1 MAGAPKRL
9 RCEYLESP
17 IGIHEPRPRLS
28 WWLDD
33 ERPAEIQTAY
43 HILAS
48 RRPETLEED
57 RGDLWDSGRTE
68 SSHTC
73 HIPYAGRTLTSRQR
87 VWWKVRAFDSD
98 GIGSP
103 WSRATYFEMGLLDN
117 EDWRARW
124 IGTPLMGGKRTPAQV
139 PAVRRSFDL
148 PQPVESARLYITALG
163 AYAVSYTHLT
173 LPTILRV

>member
-1 MAGAPKRL
+1 M
-9 RCEYLESP
+9 
-17 IGIHEPRPRLS
+17 
-28 WWLDD
+28 
-33 ERPAEIQTAY
+33 
-43 HILAS
+43 
-48 RRPETLEED
+48 
-57 RGDLWDSGRTE
+57 
-68 SSHTC
+68 
-73 HIPYAGRTLTSRQR
+73 
-87 VWWKVRAFDSD
+87 WWKVRAFDSD

-163 AYAVSYTHLT
+163 AYDAEINGVRAHEVELAPGWTDFNKRVRYQTFDVTRLLKQRRERHRRAARRRLV
-173 LPTILRV
+173 LRNARLCRIASNTATGRCC